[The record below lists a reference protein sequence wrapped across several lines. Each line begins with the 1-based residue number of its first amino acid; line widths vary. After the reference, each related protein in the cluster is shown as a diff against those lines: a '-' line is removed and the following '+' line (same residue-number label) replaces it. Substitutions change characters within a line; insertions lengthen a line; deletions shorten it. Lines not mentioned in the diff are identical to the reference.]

1 MGHAASGMAVVEV
14 LDVAAAPA
22 SWWPLIWPALVVAA
36 LRASDV
42 TVNVFKTIAVVGG
55 RRGLAAAFAALEAS
69 IWLSAAGI
77 VFADLSVP
85 RFVGFVA
92 GVAGGTWIGLSF
104 VQRARIGL
112 VTVRIFVAA
121 GEGRELAGHIV
132 AERIR
137 KRGHRATLFEGWG
150 HGGPV
155 HMILSVVKRRDATTL
170 VELIEET
177 DPHAFVAIDD
187 HASGLMG
194 HLGRARV

>member
-1 MGHAASGMAVVEV
+1 MGHAASGMAAVEL

-77 VFADLSVP
+77 VFADLSVA
-85 RFVGFVA
+85 RFAGFVV
-92 GVAGGTWIGLSF
+92 GVATGTWIGLSI
-104 VQRARIGL
+104 VHRARIGL
-112 VTVRIFVAA
+112 VTVRVFVPAS
-121 GEGRELAGHIV
+121 EGRELAGHVV

-137 KRGHRATLFEGWG
+137 RAGHAATLFEGWG
-150 HGGPV
+150 KDGPV
-155 HMILSVVKRRDATTL
+155 QMVLAVVKRRAAQDLIAT
-170 VELIEET
+170 IERT
-177 DPHAFVAIDD
+177 YPDAFVAVDD
-187 HASGLMG
+187 HASGLAG
-194 HLGRARV
+194 HVGRARV